1 MGTEK
6 NGIIL
11 PIMLAVVSISG
22 SMEANAMIKTLT
34 AFRTT
39 PVVVSRSR
47 KMNSAKVMWVVAIM
61 LLVT

>member
-6 NGIIL
+6 NGMIF

-22 SMEANAMIKTLT
+22 SIETNAITKTL
-34 AFRTT
+34 AALRTT

-47 KMNSAKVMWVVAIM
+47 KMNSAKVM
-61 LLVT
+61 